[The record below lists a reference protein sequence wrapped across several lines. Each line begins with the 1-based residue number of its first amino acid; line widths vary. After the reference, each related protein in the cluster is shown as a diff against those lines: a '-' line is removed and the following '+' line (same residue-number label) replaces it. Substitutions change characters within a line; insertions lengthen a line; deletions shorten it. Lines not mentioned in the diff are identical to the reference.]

1 MTYVRAR
8 NVVFLLFQ
16 LLVCGCFLQAA
27 TVSVLIVEG
36 GLKEEGSLV
45 EASSAWEGGFMDAL
59 FDAGHIACNA
69 DMVRQEATSLPAPSF
84 GWSEAMEGGADF
96 LALVLLTY
104 IPDSGIARISPTSV
118 SWRLLDGKGSIVA
131 TVKDMR
137 LEPTFSS
144 NEDAKNGKDL
154 AKVILVRMRDTR

>member
-1 MTYVRAR
+1 MKRPRFTP
-8 NVVFLLFQ
+8 VFFLILN
-16 LLVCGCFLQAA
+16 LLVAGQVLHAA
-27 TVSVLIVEG
+27 TVSLLIVEG
-36 GLKEEGSLV
+36 GLGEDISRI

-69 DMVRQEATSLPAPSF
+69 NMVRQEAGDLPPPGF

-96 LALVLLTY
+96 LALVLLKY
-104 IPDSGIARISPTSV
+104 VPVPQASRMMPSSV
-118 SWRLLDGKGSIVA
+118 SWRLLDEKGTIVA
-131 TVKDMR
+131 SAQDQR
-137 LEPTFSS
+137 LAPTTSS